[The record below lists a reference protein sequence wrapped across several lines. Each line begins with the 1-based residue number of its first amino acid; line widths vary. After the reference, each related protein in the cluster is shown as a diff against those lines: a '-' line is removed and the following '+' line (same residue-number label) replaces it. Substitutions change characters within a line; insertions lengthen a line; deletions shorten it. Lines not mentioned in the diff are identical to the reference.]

1 MAFTEDEAMKVL
13 AAVKQF
19 SLERK
24 RLLTPGE
31 FKKVATETLTKV
43 SA

>member
-1 MAFTEDEAMKVL
+1 MKVL
-13 AAVKQF
+13 VAIKQF

-24 RLLTPGE
+24 RLLTPDE
-31 FKKVATETLTKV
+31 FKKVATETLSKI